1 MEMKGMM
8 TGTAKEVGAPGGSN
22 RGGFALGDAKLDSR
36 PLNGIETAANFIHPP
51 KSPANASIRGGGMS
65 PQRAR
70 DTSMGFGQSG
80 VKSLSRSPDHLD
92 ALLSGGD
99 SAQSLENFVKNDEE
113 GAHLFA
119 QYTQAKKSAKDL
131 RTKVRNLTMD
141 VNASKIDIDR
151 FNQDVDQRKHV
162 RIAQAKQAKHSA
174 GDDIVDGE
182 EMRLVK
188 ELKDAKQCYR
198 NNFEQLSNK
207 RKELQAI
214 QQDVEHFKSQLVNCW
229 QQWLQNSN
237 ASVQKSLDFSSD
249 IYNMDGLQ
257 QHNIDEMDDQEA
269 FDKLEAERVMSNDP
283 DSLAFFTAQKT
294 RRANLTQSGGNI
306 KMLQKNKRFA

>member
-8 TGTAKEVGAPGGSN
+8 TGTAKEVGAPSGNN

-36 PLNGIETAANFIHPP
+36 PLNGIETAASFIPPP
-51 KSPANASIRGGGMS
+51 KSPTNASIRGAGMS
-65 PQRAR
+65 PQRVG
-70 DTSMGFGQSG
+70 DISMGFGQSG
-80 VKSLSRSPDHLD
+80 VKSMSRSPDRLD

-119 QYTQAKKSAKDL
+119 QYTQAKKSAKEL

-151 FNQDVDQRKHV
+151 LNQDVDQRKHV
-162 RIAQAKQAKHSA
+162 RIAQAKQSKYSA
-174 GDDIVDGE
+174 GDDVVDGE

-188 ELKDAKQCYR
+188 ELKDAKQRYR

-207 RKELQAI
+207 QKELQAV
-214 QQDVEHFKSQLVNCW
+214 QHDVEQFKSQLVSCW
-229 QQWLQNSN
+229 QEWLQNN
-237 ASVQKSLDFSSD
+237 DGGVRKTLDFSSGT
-249 IYNMDGLQ
+249 YHMDDMQ
-257 QHNIDEMDDQEA
+257 QNNIDEMDDQEA

-283 DSLAFFTAQKT
+283 DSLAFFSAQKT

-306 KMLQKNKRFA
+306 KMIQKNKRFA